1 MNVVC
6 GVLKLYFRE
15 LPEPLVPTELFHRLA
30 LMLGKITPPPHP
42 TPERPAVLCSGNTL
56 CQRTEPFGYFFFLLW
71 AAVNSQA
78 RSV

>member
-30 LMLGKITPPPHP
+30 QMLSKITQPPLSP
-42 TPERPAVLCSGNTL
+42 PERPAIVCSGNTL
-56 CQRTEPFGYFFFLLW
+56 CQRIETLLLL
-71 AAVNSQA
+71 SFMG
-78 RSV
+78 SS

>member
-30 LMLGKITPPPHP
+30 QMLGKITQPPPPHP
-42 TPERPAVLCSGNTL
+42 TPSLRGLQFYAPEIH
-56 CQRTEPFGYFFFLLW
+56 
-71 AAVNSQA
+71 
-78 RSV
+78 SVVA